1 MSASERPWQPVVPPD
16 LPPPKGAYSPAVRAG
31 NLLFVAGQTPRDP
44 STGQVIGNGVE
55 EQTRVVLANLER
67 VLGAA
72 GASLGNVVALTV
84 YLDDMDNWGVFDQ
97 VYRTVFTPP
106 FPTRTVVGAILPG
119 LTVEITATAW
129 VE

>member
-1 MSASERPWQPVVPPD
+1 MSASERPWQPVVLPD

-44 STGQVIGNGVE
+44 ATGQVIGNGVE
-55 EQTRVVLANLER
+55 EQTRIVLANLAR
-67 VLGAA
+67 VLDAA
-72 GASLGNVVALTV
+72 GASLANVVALTI
-84 YLDDMDNWGVFDQ
+84 YLDDMENWGAFDQ

-119 LTVEITATAW
+119 LTVEVTATAW